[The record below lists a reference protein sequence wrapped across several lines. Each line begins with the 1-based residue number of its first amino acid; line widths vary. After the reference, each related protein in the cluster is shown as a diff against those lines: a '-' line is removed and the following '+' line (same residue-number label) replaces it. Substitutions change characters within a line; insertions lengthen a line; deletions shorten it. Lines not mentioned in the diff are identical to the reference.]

1 MNAAN
6 PDIAF
11 LQLGPEKVV
20 VGEGPFKGVSEAP
33 KSGNAF
39 YWNDFQLSGST
50 PWKIPARVTFVS
62 NLDKFI
68 KATTPKI
75 EWSPVD
81 RAPFSTAFRTLTK
94 AFANGAKLEKMV
106 PVVTER
112 GKRIAGDLRSLAS
125 AALGHSGTKAQA
137 YGRWDSRGGVIGA
150 TPESLLNLSDGVLQT
165 MALAGTAPPAD
176 RDQFACD
183 PKQIREHALVI
194 DGIRASLGGQVEQAD
209 RGILELNGLLHFIT
223 RLRKKL
229 SGPIDLNTLIRQLHP
244 TPAVG
249 FLPRSDKVGAIHER
263 IRQQLCP
270 PSTFAAPF
278 GWWDK
283 GTFQAVVTIRQLSW
297 TGDNVFLPAGCGLIR
312 ESDLDSEWSELALKR
327 SVVKQL
333 LSLQA

>member
-1 MNAAN
+1 MENNFDLVVIGGGPGGYVCAIRAA
-6 PDIAF
+6 
-11 LQLGPEKVV
+11 QLGLKVACV
-20 VGEGPFKGVSEAP
+20 ES
-33 KSGNAF
+33 
-39 YWNDFQLSGST
+39 
-50 PWKIPARVTFVS
+50 
-62 NLDKFI
+62 
-68 KATTPKI
+68 
-75 EWSPVD
+75 
-81 RAPFSTAFRTLTK
+81 
-94 AFANGAKLEKMV
+94 
-106 PVVTER
+106 R
-112 GKRIAGDLRSLAS
+112 G
-125 AALGHSGTKAQA
+125 ALGGTCLNVGCIPSK
-137 YGRWDSRGGVIGA
+137 
-150 TPESLLNLSDGVLQT
+150 SLLNLSDGVLQT
-165 MALAGTAPPAD
+165 MALAGTAPPAE

-263 IRQQLCP
+263 IRQQLSP